1 MEEVKKK
8 KDFLL
13 IKLFIG
19 IVLGIII
26 GNYANEALINVIQ
39 SAKYIFNQI
48 IAFMIP
54 LIVLGFIAPAIT
66 DVGQG
71 ASKMLGTLFLIAYLS
86 SLFAALLSMTLG
98 YAIIPHFNIPTSVEA
113 LRKLPEIVF
122 KLDIAPIFPVIS
134 ALFLAVFLGLAVVK
148 TKSTYFTGL
157 FSELNNIMLFLVN
170 NVVVPILPF
179 YIGTTFATL
188 SYEGTII
195 KRVPVFL
202 IVILMA
208 IIIHIVWISILYII
222 GGILNKVN
230 PFKVLRH
237 YGPAYM
243 TAVGTMSSAAT
254 LPVAL
259 KCAGK
264 SNVLH
269 RDVINFAIP
278 MCSTIHLCGSVIT
291 ESFFVMTV
299 SKMLYGTL
307 PSLPTMILFIIL
319 LCVFAVGAPGV
330 PGGTVVASLGIIAS
344 ILGFDQDG
352 LALVV
357 AIYALQDS
365 FGTACNI
372 TADGALA
379 LILQGVFKKDFQNI

>member
-254 LPVAL
+254 
-259 KCAGK
+259 
-264 SNVLH
+264 
-269 RDVINFAIP
+269 
-278 MCSTIHLCGSVIT
+278 
-291 ESFFVMTV
+291 
-299 SKMLYGTL
+299 
-307 PSLPTMILFIIL
+307 
-319 LCVFAVGAPGV
+319 
-330 PGGTVVASLGIIAS
+330 
-344 ILGFDQDG
+344 
-352 LALVV
+352 
-357 AIYALQDS
+357 
-365 FGTACNI
+365 
-372 TADGALA
+372 
-379 LILQGVFKKDFQNI
+379 

>member
-148 TKSTYFTGL
+148 TNSTYFTGL

-269 RDVINFAIP
+269 KDVINFAIP